1 MPSYQSGSYCIV
13 TTLARVPQPRHSA
26 SDRLRRVLVLDK
38 FQTICPGH
46 HHGSTSG
53 KRLQNFD
60 TVFVSSDDPHCTQP
74 EEGNYRKN
82 EAKIAGPSLQELI
95 QKLTNAICNGSIMD
109 SRRNQEIM
117 ELLVLLL
124 HCSVFVIGQPE
135 YQLSASIVSHLAFD
149 CLLRTYYF
157 RMLLEPHIY
166 KWWELSLILSSSSYF
181 GLAPSFLKSMAVVL
195 TVLNVLHTM
204 IILFHLRWCDNGAV
218 SQQLES

>member
-135 YQLSASIVSHLAFD
+135 YQLSASLVSHLAFD

-157 RMLLEPHIY
+157 CILLEPHIL
-166 KWWELSLILSSSSYF
+166 EILGIIF
-181 GLAPSFLKSMAVVL
+181 NFKFFFLLWLGPFFLKVDGP
-195 TVLNVLHTM
+195 
-204 IILFHLRWCDNGAV
+204 LF
-218 SQQLES
+218 